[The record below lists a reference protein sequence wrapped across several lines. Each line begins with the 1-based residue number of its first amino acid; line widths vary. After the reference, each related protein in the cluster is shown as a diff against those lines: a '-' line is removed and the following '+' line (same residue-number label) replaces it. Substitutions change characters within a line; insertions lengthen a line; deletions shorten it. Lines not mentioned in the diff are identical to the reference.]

1 VLYSASLDEH
11 SVYYLNRQAIEIG
24 QFAIDANSE
33 NKTDYS
39 KMLNL
44 SRLNFKFLSIG
55 NFQHFSKNIKPTVN
69 TALGS
74 YRFLNIL

>member
-33 NKTDYS
+33 NKTDYN
-39 KMLNL
+39 KMLTRLNL

-55 NFQHFSKNIKPTVN
+55 
-69 TALGS
+69 
-74 YRFLNIL
+74 

>member
-1 VLYSASLDEH
+1 MPYSASLDEH

-33 NKTDYS
+33 NKTDYN
-39 KMLNL
+39 KMLTRLNL

-55 NFQHFSKNIKPTVN
+55 
-69 TALGS
+69 
-74 YRFLNIL
+74 